1 MCGIAGKIYL
11 KSGKIDER
19 DLALMSDK
27 IAHRGPDDQGIYISP
42 DRKVGLVHRRL
53 AIIDLSAAGHQPM
66 TYKNRY
72 WITFNGEIYNFWAE
86 RKKLEKYGYK
96 FKSKSDTEVILALY
110 DKWGVKCVD
119 HLRGMFAFAIYDIQ
133 KQTVFLARDR
143 VGKKPL
149 KYFFNSEI
157 FAFASE
163 LKALLI
169 LPEIKAE
176 PDTGVLET
184 YLAYGYVP
192 APQTGFKNIY
202 KLEPGHYLTLDLKH
216 KTLNKHCYWEI
227 DFTKKLDLSE
237 NEWKTQI
244 LQTLEESTRL
254 RMISDVPIGA
264 FLSGG
269 VDSSSIV
276 AMMAKLSAKPIKTFT
291 IGFSETQYDES
302 KYAQIVSDIFHTQ
315 HTVLQVKPGSVDIL
329 PELAGQFEEPFA
341 DNSALVTYLVSKLAR
356 QYVTVILN
364 GDGGDENFTG
374 YAHHLKLQRDYLLS
388 PLAKYFP
395 VGRYLKSLHHGVLE
409 KYFEYKTH
417 FNFENPKNVYRSA
430 YQNAKAA
437 DIRDK
442 ILSADFKYY
451 LPDDLLAKVDLASMK
466 AALECR
472 SPLLDYK
479 MAELAAQ
486 IPFAL
491 KVKRN
496 CAKYIFK
503 KSLEDLLPKEILHRP
518 KMGFSIP
525 LSKWFSQELNPYARS
540 ILLDKKSHIN
550 NVYPKNQIA
559 QMLDEHSEKNDFG
572 PQLWKLLMLELWWKN
587 YFQ

>member
-11 KSGKIDER
+11 QSGEINER

-42 DRKVGLVHRRL
+42 DKKVGLVHRRL
-53 AIIDLSAAGHQPM
+53 AIIDLTASGHQPM
-66 TYKNRY
+66 SYLNKY
-72 WITFNGEIYNFWAE
+72 WITFNGEVYNFKEE
-86 RKKLEKYGYK
+86 RKKLEKYGYN
-96 FKSKSDTEVILALY
+96 FRSESDTEVILALY
-110 DKWGVKCVD
+110 DKWGVRCVEY
-119 HLRGMFAFAIYDIQ
+119 LRGMFAFAIYDMQ

-149 KYFFNSEI
+149 KYFFSPKV

-163 LKALLI
+163 LKALLT

-176 PDTGVLET
+176 PDIDILET

-227 DFTKKLDLSE
+227 DFTKKLDLGE
-237 NEWKTQI
+237 NEWKTKI

-276 AMMAKLSAKPIKTFT
+276 AMMTKLSTKPVKTFT
-291 IGFSETQYDES
+291 IGFSESQYDES
-302 KYAQIVSDIFHTQ
+302 KYAQIVSDIFHTE

-329 PELAGQFEEPFA
+329 PELAEQFEEPFA
-341 DNSALVTYLVSKLAR
+341 DSSALVTYLVSRLAK

-364 GDGGDENFTG
+364 GDGGDENFSG
-374 YAHHLKLQRDYLLS
+374 YSHHLKLWRDYLLS

-395 VGRYLKSLHHGVLE
+395 VGKYLKSLHSGVLE
-409 KYFEYKTH
+409 KYLEYKTH
-417 FNFENPKNVYRSA
+417 FDFEGPKDVYRNA
-430 YQNAKAA
+430 YQNAKAI

-442 ILSADFKYY
+442 ILTADFKYY
-451 LPDDLLAKVDLASMK
+451 LPDDLLTKVDLASMK
-466 AALECR
+466 VALECR

-479 MAELAAQ
+479 MVELAAQ
-486 IPFAL
+486 IPFDL
-491 KVKRN
+491 KVKN
-496 CAKYIFK
+496 GKTKYIFK
-503 KSLEDLLPKEILHRP
+503 KSLEDILPKEILHRP

-525 LSKWFSQELNPYARS
+525 LAKWFSQELNSYARS

-550 NVYPKNQIA
+550 NIYPKNKIA
-559 QMLDEHSEKNDFG
+559 QMLDKHSEKNDFG
-572 PQLWKLLMLELWWKN
+572 PQLWKLLMLELWWKK
-587 YFQ
+587 YF

>member
-1 MCGIAGKIYL
+1 
-11 KSGKIDER
+11 
-19 DLALMSDK
+19 MSDK
-27 IAHRGPDDQGIYISP
+27 IAHRGPDGQGIYISP

-53 AIIDLSAAGHQPM
+53 AIIDLTLAGHQPM
-66 TYKNRY
+66 GYKNRY
-72 WITFNGEIYNFWAE
+72 WITFNGEIYNFQEE
-86 RKKLEKYGYK
+86 RKKLEKCGYK
-96 FKSKSDTEVILALY
+96 FKSKSDTEVLLALY
-110 DKWGVKCVD
+110 DKWGVRCVD

-163 LKALLI
+163 LKALLT

-176 PDTGVLET
+176 PDTDVLET

-202 KLEPGHYLTLDLKH
+202 KLEPGHYLTLDLQH

-227 DFTKKLDLSE
+227 DFTKKLELSE
-237 NEWKTQI
+237 NEWKIKI
-244 LQTLEESTRL
+244 LQTLEESIRL

-276 AMMAKLSAKPIKTFT
+276 VMMTKLSAKPIKTFT
-291 IGFSETQYDES
+291 IGFSEAQYDES

-329 PELAGQFEEPFA
+329 PELAEQFEEPFG
-341 DNSALVTYLVSKLAR
+341 DSSAVVTYLVSRLAR

-374 YAHHLKLQRDYLLS
+374 YSHHLKLQRDYLLS

-395 VGRYLKSLHHGVLE
+395 MGRYLKSLHPGVLE

-417 FNFENPKNVYRSA
+417 FNFENPKNVYRNA

-451 LPDDLLAKVDLASMK
+451 LPDDLLTKVDLASMK
-466 AALECR
+466 VALECR
-472 SPLLDYK
+472 SPLLDHK
-479 MAELAAQ
+479 MVELAAQ
-486 IPFAL
+486 IPFNL
-491 KVKRN
+491 KVKN
-496 CAKYIFK
+496 GQTKYIFK
-503 KSLEDLLPKEILHRP
+503 KSLEDILPQEILYRP

-525 LSKWFSQELNPYARS
+525 LAKWFSQELNSYARS
-540 ILLDKKSHIN
+540 ILLDQKSHIN
-550 NVYPKNQIA
+550 NIYPKDKIA
-559 QMLDEHSEKNDFG
+559 EMLNEHSEKNDFG
-572 PQLWKLLMLELWWKN
+572 PQLWKLLMLELWWKK